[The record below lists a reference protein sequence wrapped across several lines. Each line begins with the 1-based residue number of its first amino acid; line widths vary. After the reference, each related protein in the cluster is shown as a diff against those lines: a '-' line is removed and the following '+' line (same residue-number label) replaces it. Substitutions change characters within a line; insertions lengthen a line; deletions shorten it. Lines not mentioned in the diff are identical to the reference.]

1 MVCPNCNT
9 PFDRDTIF
17 CGNCGKQVAPL
28 RAPGATVAEPVIRS
42 NVDSLN
48 AANNNLAGNE
58 PTMLSPLPQRRT
70 PPVEPYSRQGA
81 APATPPGMLPAFQ
94 QAHSTNRHTGRNIFI
109 VLILLLLVGSVTAG
123 FIAFAHDTF
132 NKPAAKTTASSNSTA
147 TVFFSDS
154 PDGQQPTSAL
164 KLVTNGLAAPAT
176 DFHYY
181 AWLVDTSAEK
191 VLPLGALTA
200 QGRNFTLDFAGKAN
214 LLGAGNQLE
223 ITQEKG
229 TPSLPAGKVVLSGT
243 FPPLAFIHIRHLL
256 FSFGSTPGK
265 VGLLVGL
272 REQARALNEQVTLL
286 KSLSN
291 RGPQAV
297 SCGAQNIINLVEGVH
312 GHNVQPLNAA
322 CGGFNVTDAGDGFG
336 LFDPNDANNGYVILA
351 SEHAALAATQN
362 DSTDNIRQHAGRV
375 QVAMDNLKK
384 WLTSID
390 NDARQ
395 LTISPTNTALIQ
407 DIATLSD
414 HVLNGF
420 DLNDNGVVD
429 PITGEAGTVTAY
441 NEGQL
446 MAQLPL
452 AANT

>member
-1 MVCPNCNT
+1 
-9 PFDRDTIF
+9 
-17 CGNCGKQVAPL
+17 
-28 RAPGATVAEPVIRS
+28 
-42 NVDSLN
+42 
-48 AANNNLAGNE
+48 
-58 PTMLSPLPQRRT
+58 MLSPLPQGRT
-70 PPVEPYSRQGA
+70 PSVEPSRRQDA
-81 APATPPGMLPAFQ
+81 SPVTPPGMLPEFQ
-94 QAHSTNRHTGRNIFI
+94 ARNANKHTGRNIFI
-109 VLILLLLVGSVTAG
+109 VLVLLLLVGGIAAG
-123 FIAFAHDTF
+123 SLTLARNIL
-132 NKPAAKTTASSNSTA
+132 NKPASKTTVGIPSNSTA

-154 PDGQQPTSAL
+154 PDGAGGAL

-176 DFHYY
+176 GSHYY

-200 QGRNFTLDFAGKAN
+200 QGRNFSLDFAGKVN
-214 LLGAGNQLE
+214 LLGAGNQLK
-223 ITQEKG
+223 ITQDKG
-229 TPSLPAGKVVLSGT
+229 TPSLPTGKIVLSGT

-272 REQARALNEQVTLL
+272 REQARALTEQATLL

-297 SCGAQNIINLVEGVH
+297 SCDAQNIVNLVEGVH

-322 CGGFNVTDAGDGFG
+322 CSGFNVTNAGDGFG
-336 LFDPNDANNGYVILA
+336 LFDPNDANGGYVILA
-351 SEHAALAATQN
+351 SGHAVLAATQN
-362 DSTDNIRQHAGRV
+362 DSTDTIKQHAGRV
-375 QVAMDNLKK
+375 QIATDNLKK

-390 NDARQ
+390 NDAHQ

-407 DIATLSD
+407 DIVTLSD

-420 DLNDNGVVD
+420 DLNDNGQVD
-429 PITGEAGTVTAY
+429 PISGEAGTVTAY

-452 AANT
+452 TTNA

>member
-1 MVCPNCNT
+1 
-9 PFDRDTIF
+9 
-17 CGNCGKQVAPL
+17 
-28 RAPGATVAEPVIRS
+28 
-42 NVDSLN
+42 DS
-48 AANNNLAGNE
+48 
-58 PTMLSPLPQRRT
+58 
-70 PPVEPYSRQGA
+70 
-81 APATPPGMLPAFQ
+81 
-94 QAHSTNRHTGRNIFI
+94 
-109 VLILLLLVGSVTAG
+109 
-123 FIAFAHDTF
+123 
-132 NKPAAKTTASSNSTA
+132 
-147 TVFFSDS
+147 
-154 PDGQQPTSAL
+154 
-164 KLVTNGLAAPAT
+164 
-176 DFHYY
+176 HYY
-181 AWLVDTSAEK
+181 AWLVDTSAAK

-229 TPSLPAGKVVLSGT
+229 TPSLPAGKVVLAGI

-272 REQARALNEQVTLL
+272 REQARALTEQATLL

-291 RGPQAV
+291 RGSQAV

-322 CGGFNVTDAGDGFG
+322 CSAFNVTNAGDGFG
-336 LFDPNDANNGYVILA
+336 LFDPNDANGGYVILA
-351 SEHAALAATQN
+351 SGHAALAATQN
-362 DSTDNIRQHAGRV
+362 DSTDTIRQHAGRV
-375 QVAMDNLKK
+375 QIATDNLKK

-407 DIATLSD
+407 DIVTLSD

-420 DLNDNGVVD
+420 DLNDNGQVD
-429 PITGEAGTVTAY
+429 PISGEAGTITAY

-452 AANT
+452 ATNA

>member
-1 MVCPNCNT
+1 
-9 PFDRDTIF
+9 
-17 CGNCGKQVAPL
+17 
-28 RAPGATVAEPVIRS
+28 
-42 NVDSLN
+42 
-48 AANNNLAGNE
+48 
-58 PTMLSPLPQRRT
+58 MLSPLPQGRT
-70 PPVEPYSRQGA
+70 PPVEPSSRQGA
-81 APATPPGMLPAFQ
+81 SPATPPGVLPRFQ
-94 QAHSTNRHTGRNIFI
+94 ARNASKHTGRNIFI
-109 VLILLLLVGSVTAG
+109 VLVLLLLVGGATAG
-123 FIAFAHDTF
+123 FIALAHNTF
-132 NKPAAKTTASSNSTA
+132 NKPASKTTAAISSNSTA
-147 TVFFSDS
+147 AVFFSDS
-154 PDGQQPTSAL
+154 PDGQQPTGAL

-176 DFHYY
+176 DSHYY

-200 QGRNFTLDFAGKAN
+200 QGRNFTLDFAGQVN

-229 TPSLPAGKVVLSGT
+229 TPSLPSGKIALAGI

-272 REQARALNEQVTLL
+272 REQVRALTEQTTLL
-286 KSLSN
+286 KSLTN
-291 RGPQAV
+291 KGPQAV

-312 GHNVQPLNAA
+312 GHNVQPLNVA
-322 CGGFNVTDAGDGFG
+322 CSGFNVTNAGDGFG
-336 LFDPNDANNGYVILA
+336 LFDPNNANSGYVILA
-351 SEHAALAATQN
+351 SVHAALAATQN

-375 QVAMDNLKK
+375 QIAMDNLKK

-395 LTISPTNTALIQ
+395 LTISPGNTALIQ
-407 DIATLSD
+407 DIATLAD
-414 HVLNGF
+414 HTLNGF
-420 DLNDNGVVD
+420 DLNDNGQID
-429 PITGEAGTVTAY
+429 PIPGEAGTVTAY

-452 AANT
+452 AASA